1 MIKHKHEGKVY
12 KKIINIRA
20 LINKGLSKKLSIA
33 FPNTN
38 LIERPLV
45 NIERIN
51 HFNWLVGFVEGEG
64 CFYVNKKKINILLG
78 FQISLSFSIY

>member
-1 MIKHKHEGKVY
+1 MNGRFTKNL
-12 KKIINIRA
+12 NIRA
-20 LINKGLSKKLSIA
+20 SINKGLSKKLSIA

-51 HFNWLVGFVEGEG
+51 HFNWLVGFVDGEG
-64 CFYVNKKKINILLG
+64 CFYVNKKKK
-78 FQISLSFSIY
+78 